1 MGKMRT
7 IVQEEIGFRR
17 GIILAGRL
25 SGIRNQIGD
34 V

>member
-1 MGKMRT
+1 MGKIRT
-7 IVQEEIGFRR
+7 IVQEEIGFMR
-17 GIILAGRL
+17 GIIWTGRL